1 VISLKRTVIIGGAD
15 GPTAIFITSSV
26 NWQLIMGAISSVLIG
41 IITLCAIL
49 YKKKLN
55 G

>member
-1 VISLKRTVIIGGAD
+1 MISLKSTAVIGGAD
-15 GPTAIFITSSV
+15 GQTKIFVASSV
-26 NWQLIMGAISSVLIG
+26 NWQLIMGAISAVLIG